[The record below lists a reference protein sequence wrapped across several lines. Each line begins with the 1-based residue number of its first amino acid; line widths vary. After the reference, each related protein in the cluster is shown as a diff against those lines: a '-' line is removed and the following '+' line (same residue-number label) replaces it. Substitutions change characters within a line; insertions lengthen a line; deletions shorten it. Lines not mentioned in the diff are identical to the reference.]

1 MANGLLLKLDAS
13 QHALVLLLV
22 LENTLVL
29 PLALML
35 LVKMQWQGAK
45 TIILVSSVVW
55 PMSAQNKIVLV
66 CAVQESEAAKL

>member
-35 LVKMQWQGAK
+35 LVKLQSQGTK
-45 TIILVSSVVW
+45 IILASSVVW
-55 PMSAQNKIVLV
+55 PMSAQIKIVLV
-66 CAVQESEAAKL
+66 CAVQKSEAAKL